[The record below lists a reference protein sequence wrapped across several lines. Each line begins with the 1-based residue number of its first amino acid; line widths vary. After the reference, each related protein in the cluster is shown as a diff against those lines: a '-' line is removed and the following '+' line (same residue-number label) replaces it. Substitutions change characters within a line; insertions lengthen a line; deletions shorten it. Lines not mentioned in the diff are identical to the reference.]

1 MTGDWQKKYRW
12 ARTWP
17 EDRGLDGKP
26 LEDYSAYDGE
36 QYAGRIRLDLETLK
50 KGQWH
55 WSGAYPKGWRGTP
68 IMPNAGWKPTAAEA
82 ARTVEE
88 YWDGM
93 KAKNGLL

>member
-1 MTGDWQKKYRW
+1 MTWKKKYPW
-12 ARTWP
+12 VRTWP

-50 KGQWH
+50 KGQWQ
-55 WSGAYPKGWRGTP
+55 WSGAYPKGWHGTP
-68 IMPNAGWKPTAAEA
+68 IMPNAGFAPTAAEA

-88 YWDGM
+88 YWDAM
-93 KAKNGLL
+93 KKKNGLG